1 MVAVTGEVSWFCC
14 GSAWGP
20 CASTGRGACGT
31 CTSGNFQHAWPNA
44 SAACLAI
51 TRPDVCGTSLARRTC
66 GFVHYTTNLCNGARV
81 GTSIADCGPQTD
93 LFCGERACCGA
104 SCGTNRI
111 IDLTPAAYSA
121 IASLSTGLRPCSVDS
136 V

>member
-1 MVAVTGEVSWFCC
+1 MAAVTGEVSWFCC

-44 SAACLAI
+44 SQACLDI
-51 TRPDVCGTSLARRTC
+51 TRPHVCGTSLARRTC

-93 LFCGERACCGA
+93 LFCGERACCGS

-121 IASLSTGLRPCSVDS
+121 IASLSTGLRPCSVDT

>member
-1 MVAVTGEVSWFCC
+1 MAAVTGEVSWFCC

-31 CTSGNFQHAWPNA
+31 CTSGNYQHAWPNT
-44 SAACLAI
+44 SQACLDI
-51 TRPDVCGTSLARRTC
+51 TRPHVCGTSLARRTC

-121 IASLSTGLRPCSVDS
+121 IASLSTGLRPCSVNT